1 MIAIV
6 AALGTVLAPVALGLG
21 LGVRAVKHERATPPE
36 QAPEIAPG
44 EPEEPPA
51 LPARPEPT
59 PDSVPGQRL
68 PTERS
73 VAR

>member
-6 AALGTVLAPVALGLG
+6 AVLGTVLALAALGLG
-21 LGVRAVKHERATPPE
+21 LGVRVVKHERATPPE
-36 QAPEIAPG
+36 QAPEAA
-44 EPEEPPA
+44 PEEPPA
-51 LPARPEPT
+51 LPARPELT